1 MLRIFDTA
9 ARAKVDFVPRVEGAV
24 SMYVC
29 GPTPYSEPHLGHGRK
44 EVVFDTVRRYLMWR
58 GYRVSYVSNVTD
70 IEDRIIAR
78 AQEEGT
84 TAPELVAR
92 FEREFRG
99 AFDRLN
105 VLPPD
110 EEPHATEW
118 IGPMIELIEA
128 LLARGHAYVVEGQGV
143 YFDVSSLPE
152 YGALSHRSV
161 EELLESA
168 GARVEV
174 DERKRAP
181 IDFALWKAAKPG
193 EPSWDSP
200 WGPGRP
206 GWHIECSAMSLAIL
220 GDGFDIHG
228 GGDDLVF
235 PHHENEIAQAVGA
248 GHTFARYWMHNGM
261 VNVGGE
267 KMSKS
272 LGNFTVLT
280 ELLERIDPRA
290 FRLLVLQTHYRRQME
305 VGEKELHDAEKAVE
319 RLDALARRAR
329 LERLP
334 ERPPVDVTAFR
345 DAMDDDFD
353 TPAGL
358 AFVFELVRSANTA
371 LDEGR
376 REDAAGLVAAVRE
389 LTGVLGIELRDE
401 QTAGDDE
408 IDALVARRDEA
419 RARRDFA
426 EADRIRDELR
436 ARGIVLEDTPH
447 GTVWRRGGGV

>member
-84 TAPELVAR
+84 TVPELVAR
-92 FEREFRG
+92 FEREFRD

-143 YFDVSSLPE
+143 YFRVSYAPRVRR
-152 YGALSHRSV
+152 ALAPRWRSCSRRGRASRST
-161 EELLESA
+161 SA
-168 GARVEV
+168 S
-174 DERKRAP
+174 ERRSTSRCGRRPSPASRA
-181 IDFALWKAAKPG
+181 W
-193 EPSWDSP
+193 ESP

-235 PHHENEIAQAVGA
+235 PHHENEIAQASSGA
-248 GHTFARYWMHNGM
+248 GP
-261 VNVGGE
+261 
-267 KMSKS
+267 S
-272 LGNFTVLT
+272 
-280 ELLERIDPRA
+280 PR
-290 FRLLVLQTHYRRQME
+290 
-305 VGEKELHDAEKAVE
+305 
-319 RLDALARRAR
+319 
-329 LERLP
+329 
-334 ERPPVDVTAFR
+334 
-345 DAMDDDFD
+345 
-353 TPAGL
+353 
-358 AFVFELVRSANTA
+358 
-371 LDEGR
+371 
-376 REDAAGLVAAVRE
+376 
-389 LTGVLGIELRDE
+389 TGCTTGC
-401 QTAGDDE
+401 
-408 IDALVARRDEA
+408 
-419 RARRDFA
+419 
-426 EADRIRDELR
+426 
-436 ARGIVLEDTPH
+436 
-447 GTVWRRGGGV
+447 